1 MKRFLRIILCVSIF
15 CAISCMSSVSAFSDT
30 EGHWAKDVIK
40 EMADKGIIHGFED
53 GTFRPNDNVTRE
65 QFAKLLVETLDL
77 QDTGKR
83 IEFVD
88 VQEERWSYNY
98 IQIASDYLT
107 AYTNNNQVHF
117 KPEEIS
123 VREDIAVATVLA
135 SGLGDEMPN
144 MEVLDEFSDKDNIS
158 PNLKKYV
165 AIAVQ
170 NEIMRGKGGYFD
182 PNAPLTRAEVS
193 QLLYNVI
200 KGEEVK
206 VVLGDVN
213 GDGRITQEDLAYI
226 NEYIQDCTSSI
237 IIKNADVD
245 NDGKITEKDSRIIS
259 KYYEGII
266 TSLPHICEYVNG
278 VCKCGETEDEN
289 KILPTSIV
297 LNAYDLTI
305 CQGLDSRCRFVEY
318 EVPLGYFSDFPNW
331 IYATVFPEIASLEG
345 VEKHRIKWNV
355 DNPSILTINERGIVS
370 IHNKGTCV
378 LTVTT
383 VNGLKA
389 TCTVKVVDH
398 TVGKQETK
406 YDEEYH
412 WIQQNCKY
420 CENEINIVNKEKH
433 NFVNGKCE
441 CGQTTDVIL
450 PTSIKLNRS
459 DATICVGIN
468 GVDTNM
474 KLSTLLVPTI
484 LPNNVTDNT
493 ITWTSSDPSILYID
507 EKERVIATGKGTA
520 KLIATTVN
528 GLKASCIV
536 KIVDHSCFTSPR
548 HDEEYHWDLQICKHC
563 LDDMGIVNK
572 EKHNFVNGK
581 CECGQT
587 TDVILP
593 TSIKLNRSDATICV
607 GINGVDTNMKLSTL
621 LVPTILPNNVTDNTI
636 TWTSSDPSILY
647 IDEKERVI
655 ATGKG
660 TAKLIAT
667 TVNGLKASCIVKI
680 VDHSCFT
687 SPRHDEE
694 YHWDLQICKHCLDD
708 MGIVNKEKHNFVN
721 GKCECGQT
729 TDVILPTSIKLS
741 KSSIT
746 VCKGYTNFKIDST
759 ISPNN
764 VTDDTIKWTSSNSGV
779 VIVDKYGTVVVGG
792 KGTAVISATTVNGLK
807 ATCTVKVEDH
817 IAIIQESE
825 YDTKYHWDLQ
835 ICKHCLKDMGI
846 ENEEEHEYINGACK
860 CGVLKGDANKDGK
873 VKTLDGLIILQYL
886 EGMYDNINLENA
898 DVNLDGEV
906 TERDA
911 EIIAN
916 YIVGNIRVLPHICEY
931 VNGACKCG
939 VLKGDAN
946 KDGKVDTLD
955 GARISQYLEGMY
967 DDINLENAD
976 VNLDGEITQRDV
988 DLVMKYIVGII
999 ASLPHVCEYDDGV
1012 CACGVLKGDANKDG
1026 KVDTLDGARILQYLE
1041 GTLENIDKENADV
1054 DLDGKVTEKDAE
1066 IIMSYTVGKIKVLPY
1081 I

>member
-593 TSIKLNRSDATICV
+593 TSIKL
-607 GINGVDTNMKLSTL
+607 
-621 LVPTILPNNVTDNTI
+621 
-636 TWTSSDPSILY
+636 
-647 IDEKERVI
+647 
-655 ATGKG
+655 
-660 TAKLIAT
+660 
-667 TVNGLKASCIVKI
+667 
-680 VDHSCFT
+680 
-687 SPRHDEE
+687 
-694 YHWDLQICKHCLDD
+694 
-708 MGIVNKEKHNFVN
+708 
-721 GKCECGQT
+721 
-729 TDVILPTSIKLS
+729 S